1 MIERMK
7 SVTIATTYEKEEELL
22 FELENLG
29 LLHIKNRKQPSQGTI
44 DSLSEISRTISELE
58 EYFVKE
64 NGYHEL
70 QEEREFL
77 EIHRKVRRI
86 FLRKASVA
94 QRKRNILLQIDR
106 LNEWGNFNP
115 RDLVYLREN
124 GIDLKFYTL
133 GRKDFEELKKREDI
147 SFIELKSIDKQK
159 TIAVV
164 NCDERIRGIEFEVP
178 SLSLEKLRDQVR
190 KLDKL
195 NEKIEES
202 LKYYAGYLNTYREQ
216 VVQAQNFVEE
226 SSALNSLE
234 TDEVVS
240 YISGYIPVSDVD
252 AFKKK
257 AKKEHW
263 AYMMDDVVE
272 DDGEVPSKVK
282 YTKVSRLMK
291 PVFDILGTVPGY
303 NEYDISFWFLCFFSI
318 FVAMIIGDA
327 AYGVIILILAIVLN
341 IKMKKVNDA
350 VLLLYVLSISTIAWG
365 SVTGTWFGTEAAM
378 NIPFLK
384 SLVIPGIANYPEL
397 FGVTTTT
404 AQNNVMKLCFSIGV
418 VQLDLACIMNVRNKL
433 KKKDLSLVADIGW
446 LLAISA
452 LYILVLYLV
461 IGESAN
467 LMVVASIV
475 GVGFV
480 LVILFGGM
488 SPGLSFKEGL
498 SAGLKDAFTT
508 FLNTISAFGNVMSY
522 IRLFAVG
529 MASLAIA
536 QSFNNMASGF
546 SGVLVV
552 VGAFVMIFGHALN
565 IVMALLS
572 VAVHAVRLN
581 LLEFSGQLGMEW
593 SGKEYD
599 PFRKLDKVR
608 K

>member
-7 SVTIATTYEKEEELL
+7 SVTIATTYDKEEDLL
-22 FELENLG
+22 FSLENLG
-29 LLHIKNRKQPSQGTI
+29 LLHIKNRKAPSQGTI

-58 EYFVKE
+58 EYEDKDTR
-64 NGYHEL
+64 YHGLLNEPD
-70 QEEREFL
+70 FIN
-77 EIHRKVRRI
+77 IHRKVRRV
-86 FLRKASVA
+86 FLRKSSVA
-94 QRKRNILLQIDR
+94 QRKRNLLIQIDK
-106 LNEWGNFNP
+106 LNKWGNFSP
-115 RDLVYLREN
+115 RDLNFLKEN
-124 GIDLKFYTL
+124 GYDFKFYTL
-133 GRKDFEELKKREDI
+133 GKKDYQDLLEREDI
-147 SFIELKSIDKQK
+147 RFIELKSVDKLK
-159 TIAVV
+159 TIAVL
-164 NCDERIRGIEFEVP
+164 NSDERIRGIEFEVP
-178 SLSLEKLRDQVR
+178 SLSLEKLKDQVR

-195 NEKIEES
+195 DEKIEES
-202 LKYYAGYLNTYREQ
+202 LKEYARYLNTYREQ

-226 SSALNSLE
+226 SSALNSLN

-240 YISGYIPVSDVD
+240 YISGYIPVSSVD
-252 AFKKK
+252 EFKKK
-257 AKKEHW
+257 AKEMSW
-263 AYMMDDVVE
+263 AYIMDDVIE

-303 NEYDISFWFLCFFSI
+303 NEYDISFWFLCFFSV

-327 AYGVIILILAIVLN
+327 AYGMIILLLAIVLN

-365 SVTGTWFGTEAAM
+365 SVSGTWFGTEAAM
-378 NIPFLK
+378 NIPLLK

-397 FGVTTTT
+397 FGIETTA

-418 VQLDLACIMNVRNKL
+418 IQLDLACIMNVRTKL
-433 KKKDLSLVADIGW
+433 KKKDLSLVADVGW
-446 LLAISA
+446 LASISA

-467 LMVVASIV
+467 LMLVASVV
-475 GVGFV
+475 GVGFI
-480 LVILFGGM
+480 LVVLFGGM
-488 SPGLSFKEGL
+488 SPDLSFKEGL

-546 SGVLVV
+546 SGVLMI
-552 VGAFVMIFGHALN
+552 VGAFIMIFGHALN

-599 PFRKLDKVR
+599 PFRKLFV
-608 K
+608 